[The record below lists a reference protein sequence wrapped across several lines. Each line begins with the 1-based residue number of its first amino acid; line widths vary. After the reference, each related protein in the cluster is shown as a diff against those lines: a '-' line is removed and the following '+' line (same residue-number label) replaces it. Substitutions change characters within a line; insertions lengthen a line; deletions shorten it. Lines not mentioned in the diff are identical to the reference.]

1 MVRDRDRS
9 GNSEHDSY
17 RHFFRHMMRK
27 EAVDRVD
34 AAVMQRLAIVAGI
47 DEGQNIEEEKNAGGF
62 GERLLY
68 VLLKFLQVFN
78 VL

>member
-1 MVRDRDRS
+1 
-9 GNSEHDSY
+9 
-17 RHFFRHMMRK
+17 MMRK

-34 AAVMQRLAIVAGI
+34 AAVMQRRAIVAGI

-68 VLLKFLQVFN
+68 VLLKFLQVLN
-78 VL
+78 ML